1 MALTPFKISA
11 HPGGG
16 SVVIDG
22 QDVSERVA
30 NFVVEAGAA
39 GTVPQVTLVQFGPVD
54 IEGEGVVTVV
64 RDPDGGA
71 VADAV
76 VAFLEEIDPDVF
88 VSVVESKFTSLGSSP
103 IALALQTLIEV
114 AKEATD

>member
-1 MALTPFKISA
+1 MALTQFRIA
-11 HPGGG
+11 ARPGGG

-22 QDVSERVA
+22 KDVSEQVA
-30 NFVVEAGAA
+30 DLVVEAGAA
-39 GTVPQVTLVQFGPVD
+39 GTVPRVTLVQFGPVD

-64 RDPDGGA
+64 RDPDGGV

-76 VAFLEEIDPDVF
+76 VEFLENVDPDVF
-88 VSVVESKFTSLGSSP
+88 VALVESKFTSLGSNP